1 MKTVC
6 ICFFLSLLMA
16 EAETRSFSKAFIY
29 YTVSVKGAAPYAR
42 FKKQIKWED
51 DIEY

>member
-1 MKTVC
+1 MVVGFKPWSISSRIHPC
-6 ICFFLSLLMA
+6 
-16 EAETRSFSKAFIY
+16 
-29 YTVSVKGAAPYAR
+29 TVSVKGAAPYAR